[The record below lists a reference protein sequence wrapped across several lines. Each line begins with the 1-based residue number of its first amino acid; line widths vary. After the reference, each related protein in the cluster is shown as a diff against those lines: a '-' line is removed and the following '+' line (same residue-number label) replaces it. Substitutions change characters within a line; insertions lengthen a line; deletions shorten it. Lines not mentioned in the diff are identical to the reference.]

1 MCGPAHSTRIQRIG
15 TNYMTH
21 EYQNEEVEIM
31 QGKVVLVTG
40 GGRGIGAATCKLL
53 ASLGAKV
60 AVNFAHNAE
69 TANHLVQDIVGSGG
83 EAIAI
88 QADVRNDVQV
98 STMVSSILDKWGAL
112 DVLVNNANMPFSM
125 KPIAEMTWD
134 EFAQKLND
142 EMKAAFLLTKAVT
155 PIMAARHYGKIV
167 YIASGL
173 ARHPSRRMSAHGS
186 AKAALVQ
193 FARYVAEE
201 YGSQGITA
209 NIISPG
215 LVRTEATRFQ
225 PEENLKR
232 TASLTPMGHV
242 ATPEDV
248 AQAIAMYCGDGCQFI
263 TGAYVPVNGGMSMD

>member
-1 MCGPAHSTRIQRIG
+1 M
-15 TNYMTH
+15 
-21 EYQNEEVEIM
+21 E
-31 QGKVVLVTG
+31 GKVVLVTG
-40 GGRGIGAATCKLL
+40 GGRGIGAATSKLL
-53 ASLGAKV
+53 ASRGAKV
-60 AVNFAHNAE
+60 VVNFAQNGDA
-69 TANHLVQDIVGSGG
+69 ANHVVKDITGSGG
-83 EAIAI
+83 QAIAL

-98 STMVSSILDKWGAL
+98 SNMVSSILDIWGTVDA
-112 DVLVNNANMPFSM
+112 LVNNANMSFAM

-142 EMKAAFLLTKAVT
+142 EMKAAFLMTKAVT
-155 PIMAARHYGKIV
+155 PIMAAKHYGRIV
-167 YIASGL
+167 YVASGL
-173 ARHPSRRMSAHGS
+173 ARRPTRRMSAHGS

-215 LVRTEATRFQ
+215 LVMTEATRFQ

-232 TASLTPMGHV
+232 IASLTPLGHV

-248 AQAIAMYCGDGCQFI
+248 AQAIAMYCSDGCQFV
-263 TGAYVPVNGGMSMD
+263 TGTYVPVNGGMSMD